1 MDYNEKVQYLKSY
14 RDMLDQLTYVDGQI
28 MGIKAISYGPALGT
42 RQSIEQLYA
51 KKEAIFNEMEKI
63 EHTIDTLKNIQERL
77 VLKYAYI
84 HLMQYDEIAKKMGFS
99 ARNVYRYRRNAIN
112 NLEI

>member
-1 MDYNEKVQYLKSY
+1 MNNYMQ
-14 RDMLDQLTYVDGQI
+14 
-28 MGIKAISYGPALGT
+28 
-42 RQSIEQLYA
+42 

-84 HLMQYDEIAKKMGFS
+84 HLMQYDEIAKKNGFFR
-99 ARNVYRYRRNAIN
+99 A
-112 NLEI
+112 